1 MEYISSDTN
10 VWLDFMAIDRIGLP
24 FRLPFVYLMSNDAI
38 EDELLTPGLGPALR
52 GLGLVG
58 TDMTI
63 EEFELAMEY
72 GTQYPRLSIHDRV
85 ALAIAKIR
93 NIILLTGDG
102 ALRRAAQAEG
112 VRYIGTIRIL
122 DLLYEGEY
130 IETGEYRY
138 CLEELERQNGGKVR
152 LPKNELRSR
161 LERLYL

>member
-10 VWLDFMAIDRIGLP
+10 VWLDFMAIDRIELP
-24 FRLPFVYLMSNDAI
+24 FRLPFVYLMNNDAI

-58 TDMTI
+58 VDMTI

-72 GTQYPRLSIHDRV
+72 GARHPRLSIHDRV
-85 ALAIAKIR
+85 ALSIAKIR

-102 ALRRAAQAEG
+102 ALRKAAQEEG
-112 VRYIGTIRIL
+112 VKCIGTIRIL

-130 IETGEYRY
+130 IGAGECRY

-161 LERLYL
+161 IERLQS